1 MSWWWRSHRGLFN
14 KHYLHDVSQEDIF
27 GPELMHVV
35 GLCRGYGETA
45 NQLKEGGR
53 GLKGRS
59 MLQCIMGPIL
69 LFTWTSPVIHEDVRC
84 KTPNPTSRLPHNPN
98 SSRIYT

>member
-14 KHYLHDVSQEDIF
+14 KHYLHDLSQEDIF

-53 GLKGRS
+53 
-59 MLQCIMGPIL
+59 
-69 LFTWTSPVIHEDVRC
+69 
-84 KTPNPTSRLPHNPN
+84 
-98 SSRIYT
+98 